1 MDLLNLATSRRF
13 AEKLVSQLSHAKAL
27 HKVYTLSEMPEI
39 GDPTKIYVI
48 PFSDARGRKC
58 HNNYIWFNDE
68 YWLLI
73 NTTVEGG
80 ELDLYVN

>member
-13 AEKLVSQLSHAKAL
+13 AEKLVNQLGNTAA
-27 HKVYTLSEMPEI
+27 VPVMPEGGI
-39 GDPTKIYVI
+39 LPLFGDPTKIYVI
-48 PFSDARGRKC
+48 PFTDGRGRKC
-58 HNNYIWFNDE
+58 HNNFLWLNDF
-68 YWLLI
+68 WLLI